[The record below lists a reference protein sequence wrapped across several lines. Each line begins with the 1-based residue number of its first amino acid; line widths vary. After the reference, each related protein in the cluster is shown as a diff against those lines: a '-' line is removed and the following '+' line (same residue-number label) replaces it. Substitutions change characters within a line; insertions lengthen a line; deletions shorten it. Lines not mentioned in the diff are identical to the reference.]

1 MISTGRAIRT
11 LLVCAFAAGTFAFG
25 GCTKY
30 ASPDDL
36 KKLDAAD
43 KAAVS
48 IERDVDKAKAERRG
62 LLKQVGEKKA
72 ELDAAKAELEQVKT
86 VREYQE

>member
-1 MISTGRAIRT
+1 MTRTGRAIRT
-11 LLVCAFAAGTFAFG
+11 GFVCAFAAGILVLG

-48 IERDVDKAKAERRG
+48 AERDVEKAKAERRG
-62 LLKQVGEKKA
+62 LEKQLSDKKS
-72 ELDAAKAELEQVKT
+72 ELAAAKTELEQVKN
-86 VREYQE
+86 R

>member
-1 MISTGRAIRT
+1 MTRIGRAVR
-11 LLVCAFAAGTFAFG
+11 LSVVCAFAAGTLVFG

-36 KKLDAAD
+36 KKLDAAE

-48 IERDVDKAKAERRG
+48 AERDVEKAKAERRG
-62 LLKQVGEKKA
+62 LEKQLDDKKA
-72 ELDAAKAELEQVKT
+72 ELESAKAELNKHKNG
-86 VREYQE
+86 

>member
-1 MISTGRAIRT
+1 MISTGKAIRMA
-11 LLVCAFAAGTFAFG
+11 LVCAFAAGILAFG

-48 IERDVDKAKAERRG
+48 AERDVEKAKAERRG
-62 LLKQVGEKKA
+62 LEKQVSVKQA
-72 ELDAAKAELEQVKT
+72 ELDAAKVELEQVKN
-86 VREYQE
+86 R

>member
-1 MISTGRAIRT
+1 MKMPGKLTRT
-11 LLVCAFAAGTFAFG
+11 ALIFAFGVSLLAVG

-36 KKLDAAD
+36 KKLDEAN

-48 IERDVDKAKAERRG
+48 AERDLATMKSQRSDME
-62 LLKQVGEKKA
+62 KQVSKKQA
-72 ELDAAKAELEQVKT
+72 DLDAAKAESERVKT
-86 VREYQE
+86 R

>member
-1 MISTGRAIRT
+1 MKKPEKLARAVIIAAFSVS
-11 LLVCAFAAGTFAFG
+11 LLAVG

-36 KKLDAAD
+36 KKLDEAN

-48 IERDVDKAKAERRG
+48 AEKELNQVKAQRMDLE
-62 LLKQVGEKKA
+62 KQVSQKQA
-72 ELDAAKAELEQVKT
+72 DLDAAKAEVEKLKT
-86 VREYQE
+86 R

>member
-1 MISTGRAIRT
+1 MDSTGRTIRT
-11 LLVCAFAAGTFAFG
+11 TVLCAFIAGTLAFG

-48 IERDVDKAKAERRG
+48 AERDVEKAKSERRG
-62 LLKQVGEKKA
+62 LEKQVNNKKA
-72 ELDAAKAELEQVKT
+72 ELDAAKAELELVKN
-86 VREYQE
+86 R

>member
-11 LLVCAFAAGTFAFG
+11 VIVCAFAAGILVFG

-36 KKLDAAD
+36 KNLDAAE

-48 IERDVDKAKAERRG
+48 AERDVEKTKTERRG
-62 LLKQVGEKKA
+62 LEKQVNDKKA
-72 ELDAAKAELEQVKT
+72 ELDAAKAELNKLKAVK
-86 VREYQE
+86 ENQQ